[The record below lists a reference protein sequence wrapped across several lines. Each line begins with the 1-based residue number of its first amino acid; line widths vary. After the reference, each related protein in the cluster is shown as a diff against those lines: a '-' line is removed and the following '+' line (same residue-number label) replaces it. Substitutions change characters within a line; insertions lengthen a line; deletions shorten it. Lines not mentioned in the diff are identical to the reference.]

1 MCIGQDRYK
10 RRYHILPH
18 AGGVFV
24 EGLESGELLEDG
36 QCVRDNVKEEKEKKR
51 KRSSSGH
58 SISDSNSTPTNEQNT
73 KLTIDTQ
80 MSESQTDI
88 SDVKSPKL
96 KNAAQFPGI
105 VSPINK
111 RPNSLI
117 DDEIQKPLC
126 NEAGV
131 VSPKQEVLSPK
142 AHIMSPRG
150 SVVSSPGLQH
160 GALLKTPTDVKESP
174 MTWFHLFPKKACD
187 ETSLTRASIIPPAA
201 KRGRMIIPPNVM
213 LLSQDRNF
221 CESISD
227 RHHMYM
233 HGSLDGPHG
242 HHHYHHHDRSGY
254 YEHTAH
260 HGSSGYHGAFT
271 PNGASHQVF
280 HYPGMLANANNPNQ
294 IFQYEDMTKAEKLG
308 LAPPGVDI
316 QKLIKQDPQ
325 EAAVLLDIQSLEPA
339 PVPEGK
345 QTYICY
351 VLSKHIMPML

>member
-24 EGLESGELLEDG
+24 EGIESGELLEDG
-36 QCVRDNVKEEKEKKR
+36 QGVKGNVKVEKEKKR

-58 SISDSNSTPTNEQNT
+58 SISDSNSTPTNEQKP

-80 MSESQTDI
+80 MSENQTDI
-88 SDVKSPKL
+88 SDVKSPTL
-96 KNAAQFPGI
+96 TNAAQFPGI

-117 DDEIQKPLC
+117 DDEVQKSLYT
-126 NEAGV
+126 EAGLL
-131 VSPKQEVLSPK
+131 SPKQEVLSPK
-142 AHIMSPRG
+142 AHIMSPRD
-150 SVVSSPGLQH
+150 SSMVSSPGAQP
-160 GALLKTPTDVKESP
+160 GALLKSPTHVKESQ

-201 KRGRMIIPPNVM
+201 KRGRVIMPPNVM

-221 CESISD
+221 YESISD

-233 HGSLDGPHG
+233 HGSLDGHHGG
-242 HHHYHHHDRSGY
+242 HHHFHHHDRSRY

-260 HGSSGYHGAFT
+260 YGNNGYHGAFT
-271 PNGASHQVF
+271 PNGTSHQVF
-280 HYPGMLANANNPNQ
+280 HYPGMLPNASNPNPT
-294 IFQYEDMTKAEKLG
+294 FQYEDMTNAEKLG

-345 QTYICY
+345 Q
-351 VLSKHIMPML
+351 K